1 MAALTPPTTPPAA
14 PTAAQNTTEGIQDQI
29 ALFNDQMYLLDSF
42 AHEVDNPELFSAMI
56 IDASV
61 PPSPPF
67 EKINDLIT
75 LSGNKIHRWI
85 HDVTPYEY
93 AQLIPK
99 IQLFWVDV
107 ATSGQVE
114 IPLVAPSD
122 LDGGMESPYYYTTKA
137 IGLKSIDMNIDG
149 NTNPVTGKI
158 YNINIK
164 LIFDSLNTFFD
175 PVSGLTG
182 LRYADLFR
190 SHGTA
195 GSAGNK
201 GTLKLSMS
209 YDGPPELV
217 TKYALDE
224 TGQAFTTYLNLVTS
238 KLSVK
243 ENLYAEVDAK
253 FQGFEEAVYKNN
265 SIFDFLRIDLISEL
279 ATQQGLVGTAR
290 AAQESAHRA
299 AAVAKK
305 SALDVQRSRINTRQ
319 AAIRNAVIGV
329 ARDPGRQ
336 ATRYRDG
343 PGSTAYQGSEYFEG
357 IARNAA
363 NNEKLVNMAKA
374 AGYPA
379 VREVPNADGTKR
391 VVITVDGVE
400 LPLNERGGADL
411 VAEGLMNEYQAGKNP
426 LEGQS
431 DASLFADLNTAA
443 QTIKEAKEKFARATA
458 GADAAVAAAEKGFQ
472 ANVQSARVTK
482 ITQVLQETIWDFEKL
497 AFRTVSMTADE
508 FSKYTQGLLA
518 KQLKN
523 YFTTNRTQVVVDVQK
538 EHPKPQAPGR
548 SLNKVTEDIRTL
560 TKKLNVLKQKAT
572 PAAVGGL
579 GSVGASAA
587 AGPATVQRQIVIAKR
602 THNID
607 QANSRL
613 AALRVEQLQISST
626 SNLLQ
631 SKTQL
636 EAQLNE
642 KKNIRFILLGDL
654 LALIMDR
661 LRKLAKG
668 EVDGIAASPAAQK
681 HLDDTVLVLTKIG
694 LIQFGSNIVK
704 KVSLYQMPISI
715 LQLQK
720 VLSDLLHGNMK
731 TNLTLFELLRAII
744 NMIGLSQKRKAQALS
759 VAHMSSDFAL
769 SFMTYPVHWSGG
781 SGAGALTISTNPLSS
796 EKKNGMIIWARSAST
811 NLADADGT
819 YATNKRLKI
828 PHFFFGGYT
837 HGAVKSIEMEEKSD
851 KLALVAMSNLT
862 TGGPSY
868 VIPALFE
875 ATIKLVGTPFFQI
888 GMNFYVDTPTL
899 NIDSKTQGWF
909 YLRAYYS
916 VKTLSHSYTAG
927 GQFTTTIEGIIQPLP
942 AGVHHEILPA
952 DAANM
957 SGGGPQETSFR
968 LGGDP
973 NNT

>member
-1 MAALTPPTTPPAA
+1 MAPPTPPTTPPAA
-14 PTAAQNTTEGIQDQI
+14 ATAAQNTTEGTQDQI

-42 AHEVDNPELFSAMI
+42 AHEVDNPELFSPRVP
-56 IDASV
+56 DAAV
-61 PPSPPF
+61 PTEPPF

-75 LSGNKIHRWI
+75 LKGDRIYSWI
-85 HDVTPYEY
+85 HDITPYEY

-107 ATSGQVE
+107 TTNSQVE

-122 LDGGMESPYYYTTKA
+122 LDGAMASPYYYTTKA

-182 LRYADLFR
+182 LRYSDLFR
-190 SHGTA
+190 SYGTA
-195 GSAGNK
+195 GSPGNQ

-217 TKYALDE
+217 TKYDLNVP
-224 TGQAFTTYLNLVTS
+224 GQAFTTYLNLVTS

-253 FQGFEEAVYKNN
+253 FQGFEEAVFKSNHV
-265 SIFDFLRIDLISEL
+265 FDFLKIDLISEL
-279 ATQQGLVGTAR
+279 AIQQADVAAAASVAVSAR
-290 AAQESAHRA
+290 HD
-299 AAVAKK
+299 AAVAQKK
-305 SALDVQRSRINTRQ
+305 AHATAAESINEGAIRKAIVRGTVPINTGYTTADAKSKDPINTERR
-319 AAIRNAVIGV
+319 AALI
-329 ARDPGRQ
+329 
-336 ATRYRDG
+336 
-343 PGSTAYQGSEYFEG
+343 
-357 IARNAA
+357 
-363 NNEKLVNMAKA
+363 NMAKA
-374 AGYPA
+374 AGWPA
-379 VREVPNADGTKR
+379 KEALNTDGTKR
-391 VVITVDGVE
+391 VVITVDGQE
-400 LPLNERGGADL
+400 LPLNEGPGVNL
-411 VAEGLMNEYQAGKNP
+411 VAQGLIDQYKKGQVPVESGPWSDEGFQSAALASQAINLANEKFNRAV
-426 LEGQS
+426 
-431 DASLFADLNTAA
+431 ATAA
-443 QTIKEAKEKFARATA
+443 LVLTN
-458 GADAAVAAAEKGFQ
+458 AERGFQ

-482 ITQVLQETIWDFEKL
+482 ITQALKETIFDFEEL

-508 FSKYTQGLLA
+508 FSKYTQGLLT

-523 YFTTNRTQVVVDVQK
+523 YFTTNPAKIVVDAPK
-538 EHPKPQAPGR
+538 ERPKTQAPGR
-548 SLNKVTEDIRTL
+548 SLNKVAEDIRTL
-560 TKKLNVLKQKAT
+560 TKELNVHKQLRHG
-572 PAAVGGL
+572 VRHR
-579 GSVGASAA
+579 VSAA
-587 AGPATVQRQIVIAKR
+587 GAGSWSESFGAVVDEKTTQKIAGIKTRLDALSAEQRK
-602 THNID
+602 
-607 QANSRL
+607 
-613 AALRVEQLQISST
+613 ISST

-661 LRKLAKG
+661 LRKLANGDVKG
-668 EVDGIAASPAAQK
+668 VLKSPAAQK
-681 HLDDTVLVLTKIG
+681 HLEDTVLVLTKIG

-720 VLSDLLHGNMK
+720 ALSDLLHGNMK
-731 TNLTLFELLRAII
+731 TSLTLFELLRTII

-781 SGAGALTISTNPLSS
+781 SGVGALTISTNPMSS

-811 NLADADGT
+811 NLADADGK

-828 PHFFFGGYT
+828 PHFFFGGYS
-837 HGAVKSIEMEEKSD
+837 HGAVKSIAMEEKSD

-862 TGGPSY
+862 TGGSSY

-916 VKTLSHSYTAG
+916 IKTLSHSYTAG
-927 GQFTTTIEGIIQPLP
+927 GQFTTTIEGIVQPLP
-942 AGVHHEILPA
+942 AGTHHEVLPA
-952 DAANM
+952 DSENM
-957 SGGGPQETSFR
+957 TGAPGPQQTSFR
-968 LGGDP
+968 LAGEP
-973 NNT
+973 